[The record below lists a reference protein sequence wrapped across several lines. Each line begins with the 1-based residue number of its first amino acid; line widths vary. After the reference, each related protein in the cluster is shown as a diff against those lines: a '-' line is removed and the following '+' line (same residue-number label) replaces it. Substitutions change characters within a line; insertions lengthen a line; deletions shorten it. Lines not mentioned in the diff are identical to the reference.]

1 MVFIE
6 MHIGLVDLLWE
17 GHHTPY
23 VVYLSQYFTEQR
35 HQVTYFTDAEHPRL
49 DELPD
54 SDRLSVRALPFVK
67 TAVDPGDGLVG
78 TGRANSASTRRFAKP
93 MLMCFIYCIS
103 TGRSYYP
110 EYRRPSRGTLRFLP
124 HWPPL
129 GSGPIPFTPSRC
141 LQ

>member
-35 HQVTYFTDAEHPRL
+35 HQVTYVTDAEHPRL

-67 TAVDPGDGLVG
+67 TAVDPGDGLV
-78 TGRANSASTRRFAKP
+78 ASGWEPVVRTRH
-93 MLMCFIYCIS
+93 LCDGS
-103 TGRSYYP
+103 RSQ
-110 EYRRPSRGTLRFLP
+110 
-124 HWPPL
+124 
-129 GSGPIPFTPSRC
+129 C
-141 LQ
+141 